1 MKDFANVPLNMGHF
15 SSKGNQ
21 WKWRDGEF
29 WYKADYLG
37 YEALSEYITSKLLL
51 KSNAPVVQY
60 ELIKGFYEKKE
71 FTGCES
77 KNFLLPDQ
85 ELITLQKLYQIHKE
99 ESLVKRLAG
108 METEEKIKHV
118 VDFVADVT
126 GLSDFGKYLTMLLE
140 IDALFLN
147 EDRHMNNIAVLYN
160 RDKGDYSYCPI
171 FDNGAALFS
180 DTTISFPLSMDAYE
194 CIREIK
200 AKPFSEDFSEQV
212 DTAEAL
218 FGIQLSVWFD
228 VSDADALLSES
239 SEYYGSEIRTRVY
252 DTVREQLR
260 RYSYLRTV
268 QPLQNNTQ

>member
-1 MKDFANVPLNMGHF
+1 MGHF

-21 WKWRDGEF
+21 WKWRDGDF

-37 YEALSEYITSKLLL
+37 YEALAEYITSKLLL
-51 KSNAPVVQY
+51 KSNAIAVQY
-60 ELIKGFYEKKE
+60 ELIKGIYEKKE

-77 KNFLLPDQ
+77 RNFLLPDQ

-99 ESLVKRLAG
+99 ESLVKRLVG
-108 METEEKIKHV
+108 METEEKIKYV
-118 VDFVADVT
+118 VDFVMDVT

-160 RDKGDYSYCPI
+160 RDEGNYSYSPI

-194 CIREIK
+194 CIGEIK
-200 AKPFSEDFSEQV
+200 AKPFREDFSEQV
-212 DTAEAL
+212 DAAEAI

-228 VSDADALLSES
+228 MNDVEMLLSECA
-239 SEYYGSEIRTRVY
+239 ECYGDEIRTRVS
-252 DTVREQLR
+252 DTIREQLR
-260 RYSYLRTV
+260 RYSYLRAD